1 MNKQIKQL
9 NKNIQEYLS
18 QEEYQNILKTYAE
31 LYNKT
36 NNSQIIEQNLSW
48 ANQASKMKLDQD
60 TIIACLLFDLNKKNI
75 ETKFNKNV
83 LNILKELDQ
92 VNKIEQKILTPTKR
106 ERSAENKRNL
116 LISISQDYRVLVI
129 KIIDALKTMETIH
142 LEKNKRIKQI
152 KSIYAIKVYAPLAY
166 RLGFEG
172 ICSQIE
178 KLAFPHAFPKQYRL
192 TKKFLG
198 NKYEKLE
205 KELLQAKNELEVYLK
220 QNKINYTSLE
230 FRRKQ
235 FYSIWKKYNKH
246 NNYSQIYDIIAIR
259 VIVNTTE
266 ECYLTLD
273 TIHSLWKPIEERF
286 KDYIKVPKQNNYQA
300 LHTTIKRQDQPIE
313 IQIKTQEMYERS
325 HIGITSHW
333 VYSLTKLNTWNKIPK
348 KLKSL
353 ENINFKTTNKNEIFN
368 IYKNDVLK
376 DNIFVIS
383 PKGDVYSLPKNS
395 TPIDFAF
402 KVHTDIGNNFF
413 QAYVNNKKVKNTYIL
428 KSGDIVNIKT
438 NKYFI
443 LKKYFK

>member
-1 MNKQIKQL
+1 
-9 NKNIQEYLS
+9 
-18 QEEYQNILKTYAE
+18 
-31 LYNKT
+31 
-36 NNSQIIEQNLSW
+36 
-48 ANQASKMKLDQD
+48 MKLDQD

-235 FYSIWKKYNKH
+235 FYSI
-246 NNYSQIYDIIAIR
+246 
-259 VIVNTTE
+259 
-266 ECYLTLD
+266 
-273 TIHSLWKPIEERF
+273 
-286 KDYIKVPKQNNYQA
+286 
-300 LHTTIKRQDQPIE
+300 
-313 IQIKTQEMYERS
+313 
-325 HIGITSHW
+325 
-333 VYSLTKLNTWNKIPK
+333 
-348 KLKSL
+348 
-353 ENINFKTTNKNEIFN
+353 
-368 IYKNDVLK
+368 
-376 DNIFVIS
+376 
-383 PKGDVYSLPKNS
+383 
-395 TPIDFAF
+395 
-402 KVHTDIGNNFF
+402 
-413 QAYVNNKKVKNTYIL
+413 
-428 KSGDIVNIKT
+428 
-438 NKYFI
+438 
-443 LKKYFK
+443 